1 MRAVVSPYHLT
12 TREPPAMAALLLA
25 SSVVT
30 LLPAPAG
37 GAAAAQA
44 EAEHSPVY
52 MDFVKSWRWSEALWR
67 AGVVA
72 GTENGDGAGGGP
84 GADVAEAWR
93 MIQEDPACA
102 GARALMRRDL
112 YDNEAEYLRAMALD
126 VLRAGPDPAVSA
138 PVALGLDRY
147 AARHG
152 RMVMRP
158 DPTSV
163 VQRAE
168 ASLAGRAMTIAV
180 PVLLEADGESI
191 LRARAALAPQLDR
204 LRASI
209 DLALE
214 ALEGDGDL
222 EAARARLRTAAGDYQ
237 EAFEAQL
244 ADVAAEVP
252 EDEPRLVA
260 GLVSLTLASFPADVA
275 LRATAAA
282 TSRLGGRSPRAASEH
297 EVEGQLALRDPLSG
311 ARFASIVVRVISR
324 GQGAAR

>member
-12 TREPPAMAALLLA
+12 TREPPAMTALLLA

-37 GAAAAQA
+37 GRQAAQA

-72 GTENGDGAGGGP
+72 GTENGDGGP

-93 MIQEDPACA
+93 MIQGDPACA
-102 GARALMRRDL
+102 GARALIRRDL
-112 YDNEAEYLRAMALD
+112 YDTEGEYLRAMAID

-152 RMVMRP
+152 RTVMRP

-168 ASLAGRAMTIAV
+168 AGLSGPALTVAL
-180 PVLLEADGESI
+180 PVLLEADGETI
-191 LRARAALAPQLDR
+191 LRAREALAPELER
-204 LRASI
+204 LREAI

-214 ALEGDGDL
+214 AMVEPGGGDSAT
-222 EAARARLRTAAGDYQ
+222 AARARLRAAASAYQ
-237 EAFEAQL
+237 AAFETQL
-244 ADVAAEVP
+244 ADLAATVP

-260 GLVSLTLASFPADVA
+260 GLVSLTLASLPADAA

-282 TSRLGGRSPRAASEH
+282 TSRLGGPIPRAAAGGGPDDSE
-297 EVEGQLALRDPLSG
+297 EAQLAVRDPLAG
-311 ARFASIVVRVISR
+311 ARFGSVVVRVISR
-324 GQGAAR
+324 G

>member
-1 MRAVVSPYHLT
+1 MRAVISPYHLT

-37 GAAAAQA
+37 GRAAAQA

-72 GTENGDGAGGGP
+72 GTENGDGGP

-102 GARALMRRDL
+102 AARALMRRDL
-112 YDNEAEYLRAMALD
+112 YDTEGEYLRAMAID

-158 DPTSV
+158 DPISV

-168 ASLAGRAMTIAV
+168 AGLAGPALTVAL
-180 PVLLEADGESI
+180 PVLLEADGETI
-191 LRARAALAPQLDR
+191 LQAREALTPQLTR
-204 LRASI
+204 LRQAI
-209 DLALE
+209 DSALE
-214 ALEGDGDL
+214 ALEGAGEID
-222 EAARARLRTAAGDYQ
+222 AARARLRAAAGAYQ
-237 EAFEAQL
+237 AAFEAQL
-244 ADVAAEVP
+244 SDLAAAVP
-252 EDEPRLVA
+252 DDEPRLVS
-260 GLVSLTLASFPADVA
+260 GMVSLTLATFPADVA

-282 TSRLGGRSPRAASEH
+282 TRRLVGAPPPVALQAEA
-297 EVEGQLALRDPLSG
+297 QLAVRDPLSQ
-311 ARFASIVVRVISR
+311 ARFASVVVRVISR
-324 GQGAAR
+324 G